1 MVLNTIED
9 AIKSSF
15 NTFIQVE
22 KKEIKYTQK
31 FLESEIDKFFK
42 REKKFKKNWLSLYY
56 GFNKNISEVIS
67 VPYYISMF
75 YSNVKY
81 ITDSVTNSDW
91 DRIMKIYRQIVKKNP
106 NYKNSRLDEE
116 KPIYDRRYILLITY
130 YIFMIFVYIIGHIFY
145 SKLTQVFSW
154 IENVLEI
161 KDEENATFILF
172 VAYILF
178 IVGMY
183 YGGISFIILMCK
195 MLIKLI
201 YYAAIFL
208 YYFIYY
214 LGWLLF
220 IIFKL
225 IGKMMYKAQSSMT
238 GGGRKQISGGDIY
251 EDLEEYINNIKS
263 AFDKLSVELIVS
275 IFDKFFN
282 SIVPEENPLDTQ
294 CNSTSNIEKMLA
306 RNNSRR
312 NTEEPVNIND
322 KITDTVKTFIPSNI
336 RNNAFV
342 KCMIKKEPKPPPPP
356 PKCDD

>member
-1 MVLNTIED
+1 
-9 AIKSSF
+9 
-15 NTFIQVE
+15 
-22 KKEIKYTQK
+22 
-31 FLESEIDKFFK
+31 
-42 REKKFKKNWLSLYY
+42 
-56 GFNKNISEVIS
+56 
-67 VPYYISMF
+67 
-75 YSNVKY
+75 
-81 ITDSVTNSDW
+81 
-91 DRIMKIYRQIVKKNP
+91 
-106 NYKNSRLDEE
+106 
-116 KPIYDRRYILLITY
+116 
-130 YIFMIFVYIIGHIFY
+130 
-145 SKLTQVFSW
+145 
-154 IENVLEI
+154 
-161 KDEENATFILF
+161 
-172 VAYILF
+172 
-178 IVGMY
+178 MY

-195 MLIKLI
+195 MLIKFI

-214 LGWLLF
+214 LGWLLL

-282 SIVPEENPLDTQ
+282 SIVPDDNPLDSQ

-342 KCMIKKEPKPPPPP
+342 KCMIKTGCKFNKYI
-356 PKCDD
+356 